1 MKSIVFKV
9 IIGLVLS
16 LNVNAETIDMNA
28 SFEEAMEFMDN
39 NVKKLYEINDFF
51 DERTNIPEEELE
63 QMILATVDQQ
73 TGYVGDVFP
82 MIERIEINNKIEI
95 YLAELGIL
103 NEFSKNKAAKQKNAI
118 CNIEAANEIGAAL
131 VSAKDAYQ
139 QLKARA
145 SNNLPLKEEI
155 MLYLSYNGFFLEL
168 TLLSEIHLIFMA
180 CATGRMFK

>member
-39 NVKKLYEINDFF
+39 NVKKFQEILDFF

-63 QMILATVDQQ
+63 QMILTITDQQ
-73 TGYVGDVFP
+73 TEYVGDVFP
-82 MIERIEINNKIEI
+82 MIERVKLNSKIEM
-95 YLAELGIL
+95 YFSELGIL
-103 NEFSKNKAAKQKNAI
+103 NEFSKNKAAKQENAI

-131 VSAKDAYQ
+131 VSAKDTYQ
-139 QLKARA
+139 QLKARS
-145 SNNLPLKEEI
+145 SNNLPLKEEVE
-155 MLYLSYNGFFLEL
+155 LYFIYSGFSLEMAM
-168 TLLSEIHLIFMA
+168 LSEIHLIFMA